1 MDDTRSADLL
11 RLLPART
18 SRRLLLGVA
27 AAWGLAPGRLSAQGT
42 PTASPSPGAVAL
54 PDTPVGR
61 QLGWILEVLNGGAAA
76 LTVADVQQHFGAAF
90 LAAVPADQLIATLR
104 TIAGQAAP
112 VRLVGFAGQ
121 PTATQAVALVESGVA
136 PGTFSIS
143 IAVDPTPP
151 YLIEG
156 LLLQPVAPSPG
167 TPVAVASWA
176 DLDRQASALAATTV
190 VAAAELV
197 GGHPQPIHA
206 RDATTPI
213 ALGSSFKL
221 YVLGELAHQIAAG
234 KAAWDEEL
242 AIRDD
247 WKSLP
252 SGDMRN
258 EPAGTAFSLQ
268 HYAEQMISVSDNTAA
283 DHLLFRLG
291 RENVEAFQA
300 TMGNTHAARNVPF
313 LSTRELF
320 VLKLA
325 LPPDQVAAYIAA
337 NTAEKRR
344 LLAEEIGPTPV
355 TLGQATGW
363 TSPRAIDTLEWF
375 ASGEDLGRALAALQA
390 LAAQP
395 GLAPVGHVLAI
406 NPGLA
411 IDAATWPYVG
421 YKGGS
426 EPGVLTLNWLLQ
438 RADRR
443 WFAVSL
449 GWNDPAKAIDETPA
463 VALAGQAIAL
473 LAATP

>member
-1 MDDTRSADLL
+1 MDDTPSDDLL
-11 RLLPART
+11 RLLPVRT
-18 SRRLLLGVA
+18 SRRRLLGVA
-27 AAWGLAPGRLSAQGT
+27 AAWGLAPGRIAAQGT
-42 PTASPSPGAVAL
+42 PTAVPSPRAVAL

-61 QLGWILEVLNGGAAA
+61 QLGWVLGVLNGGAAA
-76 LTVADVQQHFGAAF
+76 LTVADVQQHFGPAF

-104 TIAGQAAP
+104 AIAGEAAP

-121 PTATQAVALVESGVA
+121 PTATQAVALVESGVM
-136 PGTFSIS
+136 PGTFSVS

-156 LLLQPVAPSPG
+156 LLLQPVAASPG
-167 TPVAVASWA
+167 TPVAVANWD
-176 DLDRQASALAATTV
+176 DLDRQASALAATAV

-197 GGHPQPIHA
+197 DGRSQPIHA
-206 RDATTPI
+206 RDAAAPI

-234 KAAWDEEL
+234 TAAWDEPL

-258 EPAGTAFSLQ
+258 VPAGTTFPLQ
-268 HYAEQMISVSDNTAA
+268 HYAEQMIAVSDNTAA

-300 TMGNTHAARNVPF
+300 TMGNSHAGRNVPF

-325 LPPDQVAAYIAA
+325 LPSDRVDAYLAAD
-337 NTAEKRR
+337 TAERR
-344 LLAEEIGPTPV
+344 QLLAEEIDPTPV
-355 TLGQATGW
+355 TLDQAAGW

-375 ASGEDLGRALAALQA
+375 ASGEDLGRALAALQEM
-390 LAAQP
+390 AAQP
-395 GLAPVGHVLAI
+395 GLAPVGHALAI
-406 NPGLA
+406 NPGVPL
-411 IDAATWPYVG
+411 DAATWPYVG

-438 RADRR
+438 RADGR
-443 WFAVSL
+443 WFVVSL
-449 GWNDPAKAIDETPA
+449 GWNDPAKAIDEATA
-463 VALAGQAIAL
+463 VALAGQAIAQV
-473 LAATP
+473 AAAP